1 MSGVEKQNNIRII
14 LQKIFEDIPENM
26 AIATSGGIDS
36 AALMFSSMAAGH
48 KKPNIV
54 SFTFDDFESHDF
66 KSAKKLAKY
75 YNLKFL
81 PVILPSDQNE
91 IVETVHYLIKEI
103 KCKKKSAI
111 ECMFPFVYL
120 LKVLKENKIKTLVTG
135 LAADGH
141 FGLSKKAMIHY
152 SKDDKKFKQL
162 RQEYFSTYESAHI
175 VRLQQ
180 LCNNNQILL
189 QNPYFSPL
197 VFDLWINKNWHEL
210 NKPRQ
215 KEAIKKYFPELDK
228 FKIKPH
234 TNLQLGDSKIAQRV
248 GSAVVSKYKPYA
260 KSPVGIYN
268 RIAKGIYA

>member
-1 MSGVEKQNNIRII
+1 MSGVEKPNNIRTVLHEI
-14 LQKIFEDIPENM
+14 LRPITSKM
-26 AIATSGGIDS
+26 AVATSGGIDS
-36 AALMFSSMAAGH
+36 ASLVMAAKDLD
-48 KKPNIV
+48 KKQIIV

-66 KSAKKLAKY
+66 KSARLLAKHFD
-75 YNLKFL
+75 LDFL

-91 IVETVHYLIKEI
+91 IVETVHFLIKEI

-120 LKVLKENKIKTLVTG
+120 LNVLKKNKIKTLVTG

-141 FGLSKKAMIHY
+141 FGLSKKGMLHY
-152 SKDDKKFKQL
+152 SKDDKKFQQL

-175 VRLQQ
+175 IRLHK
-180 LCNNNQILL
+180 LCHKNEIKVE
-189 QNPYFSPL
+189 NPYFSPL
-197 VFDLWINKNWHEL
+197 VFDLWIDKNWQEL

>member
-1 MSGVEKQNNIRII
+1 MSGVEKQNNIRSI

-48 KKPNIV
+48 KKPNII
-54 SFTFDDFESHDF
+54 SFTFDDFESHDY

-81 PVILPSDQNE
+81 PVILPSDQNK

-175 VRLQQ
+175 IRLQT
-180 LCNNNQILL
+180 LCDKNKICLL
-189 QNPYFSPL
+189 NPYFEPA
-197 VFDLWINKNWHEL
+197 VFDLWIDKNWQEL

-248 GSAVVSKYKPYA
+248 GNAVVSKYKPYA
-260 KSPVGIYN
+260 K
-268 RIAKGIYA
+268 